1 MEIEF
6 PFHIDGRG
14 RTAAPADSDTHLRE
28 LIEQL
33 LFTNPGERLNRPDFG
48 SGLLQLV
55 FAPNSTELAAA
66 TRFLVQGG
74 LQQWLGERI
83 QVGSVDVE
91 VQDSQLR
98 VTVQYRTPGS
108 QVNEVAHFTRGL

>member
-55 FAPNSTELAAA
+55 FAPNSTELARGCPLHAGTLRWA
-66 TRFLVQGG
+66 RLTDARACCGG
-74 LQQWLGERI
+74 SW
-83 QVGSVDVE
+83 S
-91 VQDSQLR
+91 
-98 VTVQYRTPGS
+98 
-108 QVNEVAHFTRGL
+108 